1 MHSVD
6 CMQYCNIYTL
16 LTANYPS
23 KYIKPAPLLSVS
35 MIRKR
40 MVRTSSDYEKRTKL
54 EWNKGIFT
62 ELDSFFNQ
70 SLPELK
76 YKEDEPAK
84 CNRSLF
90 PRNIKS
96 PSSPSPKSIFR
107 I

>member
-40 MVRTSSDYEKRTKL
+40 MVRTSSDYRKANKIGMEERNFCRTRFFLQSK
-54 EWNKGIFT
+54 FT
-62 ELDSFFNQ
+62 GTQ
-70 SLPELK
+70 IQ
-76 YKEDEPAK
+76 
-84 CNRSLF
+84 R
-90 PRNIKS
+90 R
-96 PSSPSPKSIFR
+96 
-107 I
+107 